1 MDNENSFYID
11 IIHVKVSND
20 FLNELECVVNHTLA
34 NIIRQ
39 SNSLG
44 VNALDLFD
52 KLITDARQSKL
63 HHQESIYVSNAISSS
78 QACLIQQSSEEQ
90 QYRSSQDFISHCGD
104 YESVARIQLNHRKK
118 EEDKKAAVSTKPS
131 APNFMAIMEQAAKYG
146 RDKIHPQSESENNDE
161 SSQWNDSNC
170 ERCEEFERHK
180 NKFKWICCDTT
191 VTTGSEVGGCKNGNM
206 ASMKIP
212 QMDNIEMEAIL
223 IKRWEEECR
232 RNQEYNERWLLLL
245 ENRS

>member
-1 MDNENSFYID
+1 MDFDNDEKIQFQSLTYLSDIEDSTLRLLYEQADPAPAFHLINTYRDNE
-11 IIHVKVSND
+11 
-20 FLNELECVVNHTLA
+20 
-34 NIIRQ
+34 
-39 SNSLG
+39 
-44 VNALDLFD
+44 
-52 KLITDARQSKL
+52 SKL

-245 ENRS
+245 ENRIEVDINYNCK

>member
-1 MDNENSFYID
+1 
-11 IIHVKVSND
+11 
-20 FLNELECVVNHTLA
+20 
-34 NIIRQ
+34 
-39 SNSLG
+39 
-44 VNALDLFD
+44 
-52 KLITDARQSKL
+52 SKL

-161 SSQWNDSNC
+161 SSQWNDSDYIVVVFFC
-170 ERCEEFERHK
+170 Y
-180 NKFKWICCDTT
+180 IILLQISYILYCCTNNACLSDFLFFF
-191 VTTGSEVGGCKNGNM
+191 CL
-206 ASMKIP
+206 
-212 QMDNIEMEAIL
+212 Q
-223 IKRWEEECR
+223 
-232 RNQEYNERWLLLL
+232 
-245 ENRS
+245 